1 VGFRS
6 LQRSRIRRATA
17 RGHCQPAT
25 FRPQGLATLS
35 AAYYLRARAGFLSH
49 RRRSWDSPFGASSSR
64 KVATAFPRRSDPR
77 AVYPVGFPC
86 AEALG
91 RPNGPRLL
99 GFDPSGS
106 PSRPK
111 QDWCA
116 DRRMLPW
123 ASPSQG
129 LPEEASR
136 EPSSALLPRAS
147 RKPALRPGAAG
158 ASEFRSA
165 STSPHPPP
173 ASRRA
178 GQGNPHRVLAPDQT

>member
-1 VGFRS
+1 LPRGVPGTRYVPPTGFGYPLGGLLPPSPCRPFFVPAALMGFALRS
-6 LQRSRIRRATA
+6 FLLAEGIRRVSG
-17 RGHCQPAT
+17 RMNPH
-25 FRPQGLATLS
+25 
-35 AAYYLRARAGFLSH
+35 
-49 RRRSWDSPFGASSSR
+49 
-64 KVATAFPRRSDPR
+64 

-106 PSRPK
+106 PSRSK